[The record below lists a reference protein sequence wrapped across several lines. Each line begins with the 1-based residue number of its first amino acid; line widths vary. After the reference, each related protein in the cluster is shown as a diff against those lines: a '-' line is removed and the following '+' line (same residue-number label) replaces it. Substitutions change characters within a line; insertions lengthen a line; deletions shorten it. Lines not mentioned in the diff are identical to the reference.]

1 MRIGVDVMGGDH
13 APGEILKGAF
23 AALEQLD
30 ADDRIALAG
39 DRDLIAEAIAE
50 RGIDDPRIEIIGTTE
65 VIEMAAPPVDS
76 VRQRPD
82 SSIVVLARMSGPKEA
97 KLDGWLSA
105 GNTGACVTASQFH
118 MKRLPGVH
126 RPGIAVTVPT
136 FAGPIVLLD
145 VGANIAP
152 KPHHL
157 AQYGVMG
164 RVFSQ
169 KVLGVENPR
178 VALMNVGGEEQ
189 KGTTE
194 MKRARDL
201 LRSSRDTNFIGYV
214 EGRGVFNGEADVVIT
229 DGVVG
234 NVMLKLAEGE
244 AKVTLFATGSE
255 VSIAM
260 EARALLAADGIGA
273 SVVSMPCWELFDQ
286 QDDAWRAS
294 VLGAGTVRV
303 AVEAGVKFGWE
314 RYIGLDGGFVGMN
327 SFGAS
332 APAPDLYE
340 HFGITARHVADEAR
354 SRL

>member
-23 AALEQLD
+23 AALEQLGD
-30 ADDRIALAG
+30 DDRIALAG
-39 DRDLIAEAIAE
+39 DRDLIAEAISE
-50 RGIDDPRIEIIGTTE
+50 RGIDDPRVEIVATTE

-76 VRQRPD
+76 VRQHPD

-136 FAGPIVLLD
+136 FAGPIVLID

-164 RVFSQ
+164 RVFAQ
-169 KVLGVENPR
+169 KVLEIENPR

-189 KGTTE
+189 KGTAE

-201 LRSSRDTNFIGYV
+201 LRSARDTNFIGYV

-234 NVMLKLAEGE
+234 NVMLKLAEGLSAGIFKAIAAE
-244 AKVTLFATGSE
+244 VMEIDPSLALRLEPVVRSIYAKHDYHEYGGAPLLGVNGYSIIAHGSS
-255 VSIAM
+255 V
-260 EARALLAADGIGA
+260 AR
-273 SVVSMPCWELFDQ
+273 
-286 QDDAWRAS
+286 
-294 VLGAGTVRV
+294 T
-303 AVEAGVKFGWE
+303 
-314 RYIGLDGGFVGMN
+314 
-327 SFGAS
+327 
-332 APAPDLYE
+332 
-340 HFGITARHVADEAR
+340 ITNAILRTRQFAR
-354 SRL
+354 SGLNDAMVAALAEMEEVTA

>member
-23 AALEQLD
+23 TALERLGE
-30 ADDRIALAG
+30 DDRIALAG

-50 RGIDDPRIEIIGTTE
+50 RGIDDPRVEIVATSE

-76 VRQRPD
+76 VRQHPD
-82 SSIVVLARMSGPKEA
+82 SSIVVLARMSGPKERR
-97 KLDGWLSA
+97 LDGWLSA

-164 RVFSQ
+164 RVFAE
-169 KVLGVENPR
+169 KVLRIERPR

-189 KGTTE
+189 KGTPE

-201 LRSSRDTNFIGYV
+201 LRSARDLNFIGYV
-214 EGRGVFNGEADVVIT
+214 EGRGVFNGDADVVVT

-234 NVMLKLAEGE
+234 NVMLKLAEGLSAGIFKAIAAE
-244 AKVTLFATGSE
+244 VMEIDPSLALRLEPVVRSIYAKHDYHEYGGAPLLGVNGYSIIAHGSSVARTIANAILRTRQFAESGLNDAMVAALAEMEE
-255 VSIAM
+255 V
-260 EARALLAADGIGA
+260 
-273 SVVSMPCWELFDQ
+273 
-286 QDDAWRAS
+286 
-294 VLGAGTVRV
+294 V
-303 AVEAGVKFGWE
+303 A
-314 RYIGLDGGFVGMN
+314 
-327 SFGAS
+327 
-332 APAPDLYE
+332 
-340 HFGITARHVADEAR
+340 
-354 SRL
+354 